1 MTTTYEIMTDRLLTI
16 DASDFLKNAY
26 KIMREKGIRH
36 LPVTGASGKVVG
48 ILSDRD
54 LKLAMSKVVDF
65 DDDIYY
71 QFEAEEKVEDYMSRP
86 VKSVAGTEPI
96 ENVAKRMLKEKVSAF
111 LVLDRELQVC
121 GIITTDDLLAYLVT
135 VLEMDKSKDQITIYH
150 LLNEAR

>member
-16 DASDFLKNAY
+16 DSSDFLKNAY